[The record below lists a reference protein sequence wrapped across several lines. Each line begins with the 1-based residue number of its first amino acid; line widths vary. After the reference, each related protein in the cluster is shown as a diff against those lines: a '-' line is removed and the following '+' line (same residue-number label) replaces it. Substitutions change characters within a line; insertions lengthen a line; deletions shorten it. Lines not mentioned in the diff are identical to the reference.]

1 MKKLAIG
8 CLVILVLAGLAG
20 AVGTWWVYRKV
31 TTTVGQFAELGSV
44 PELERGVRNRTPFAP
59 PESGELTPA
68 QVERLVQVQRAVRA
82 RLGRRFAEMQKK
94 YETLFAKRE
103 TSVVDV
109 PELIAAYRDLAAAWM
124 DAKRAQIDALN
135 EAGFSLDEYRWVR
148 RQAYAAVGLPILD
161 LDMGRLIENIRK
173 GAAEAS
179 PAELVGSVG
188 PSGPERNRQLVE
200 PHRKELE
207 DNAALAS
214 FGL

>member
-8 CLVILVLAGLAG
+8 CLVILVLAGIAG

-44 PELERGVRNRTPFAP
+44 PELERGVRNKAPFAP
-59 PESGELTPA
+59 PAPGELTAA
-68 QVERLVQVQRAVRA
+68 QVERFVRVQRAVRA
-82 RLGRRFAEMQKK
+82 SLGRRFAEMQEK
-94 YETLFAKRE
+94 YKSLLAKE
-103 TSVVDV
+103 EATVVDL
-109 PELIAAYRDLAAAWM
+109 PQLLAAYRDLAAGWM
-124 DAKRAQIDALN
+124 DAKRTQIEALN

-148 RQAYAAVGLPILD
+148 RQVYAAVGLPILD
-161 LDMGRLIENIRK
+161 LDVGRLIENIQK
-173 GAAEAS
+173 GTAEET

-188 PSGPERNRQLVE
+188 PGGPEANQRLVE
-200 PHRKELE
+200 AYRSELE